1 MSILRA
7 GAKAVLYRSPN
18 YVHPNTF
25 KAAMLN
31 VLPMV
36 FSSTV
41 LSFELKS
48 QPVAKINGERLNR
61 QLQQTM
67 TQYQT
72 YEAL

>member
-1 MSILRA
+1 
-7 GAKAVLYRSPN
+7 
-18 YVHPNTF
+18 
-25 KAAMLN
+25 MLN